1 MTTEIGLSD
10 TCTPFEARI
19 TALIERNNR
28 LEKRLAQDRELI
40 VLLCRENMAKDVV
53 IGQLLDRLGTGYP
66 SYGLRTGQM
75 IAECT
80 ESPEKHQA
88 PVCYALHS
96 TPMEKHPD
104 DSTAPPGPPLPVQE
118 TSVKP
123 GYG

>member
-1 MTTEIGLSD
+1 MYKRKSVGAHPVHLQIG
-10 TCTPFEARI
+10 
-19 TALIERNNR
+19 
-28 LEKRLAQDRELI
+28 
-40 VLLCRENMAKDVV
+40 VLLLRRVYTWYMARVRARARV
-53 IGQLLDRLGTGYP
+53 CLCVCVF
-66 SYGLRTGQM
+66 TGQI

-104 DSTAPPGPPLPVQE
+104 ESTAPPGPPLPVQE
-118 TSVKP
+118 TPVKP

>member
-1 MTTEIGLSD
+1 MTTNIGLSD

-19 TALIERNNR
+19 TALIERYNR

-40 VLLCRENMAKDVV
+40 VLLCLENDV
-53 IGQLLDRLGTGYP
+53 GQLLDRLETGYP
-66 SYGLRTGQM
+66 SYGLRTGQK

-80 ESPEKHQA
+80 ESPQKHPA